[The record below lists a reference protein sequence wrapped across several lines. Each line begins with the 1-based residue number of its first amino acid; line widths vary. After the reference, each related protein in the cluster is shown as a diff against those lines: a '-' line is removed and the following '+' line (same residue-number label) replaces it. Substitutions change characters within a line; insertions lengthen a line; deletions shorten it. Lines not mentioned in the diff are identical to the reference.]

1 MFYREQEKKEKL
13 GTDTLPDLLSE
24 DMYREMLRKKWETEE
39 EEAAKRG
46 PGPVHYQNVKFDG
59 MYFFCWSNFTFAH
72 ILMFPMLQKTNE
84 HCQFKESEHCEE
96 YFIYIKAEI

>member
-59 MYFFCWSNFTFAH
+59 MYFFC
-72 ILMFPMLQKTNE
+72 
-84 HCQFKESEHCEE
+84 
-96 YFIYIKAEI
+96 